1 MATQFLHIQQPGQ
14 KPHPFALFNLGF
26 RPFFLLAALFAMV
39 SMGAWGSV
47 YFGVNSLAG
56 LQIAPQQWHAH
67 EMLFGY
73 AMAVIAGFL
82 LTAVRNW
89 TNVPTL
95 TGIKLALLSALW
107 LAARVLMLVAPHQ
120 VLPVFIL
127 DVGFNLALVVAVTIP
142 LVQAKQWKQLSLVSK
157 IVLLGL
163 ANACFYLGVLG
174 QLEHGVRWGLYSGLY
189 LILALIF
196 VMARRVVPFFIE
208 RGVGY
213 PLQLVNRPWVD
224 YSSLVL
230 MALFWLVDVFTE
242 QAKLAAGLAALLF
255 VVHAIRL
262 RDWYSPG
269 VWKKPLLWV
278 LFLGYGAA
286 LSGFLLKALT
296 AVLPLSPYL
305 AVHAFA
311 VGGIGLMT
319 AGMMARVILG
329 HTGRDIQSGPR
340 WLPVIFIAL
349 FFAFVARVGLPLV
362 APAYTM
368 QWVGLAL
375 AAWLFAFAVFLWIYA
390 PMLIKP
396 RVDGQPG

>member
-39 SMGAWGSV
+39 SMGVWGSI

-120 VLPVFIL
+120 MLPIFIL
-127 DVGFNLALVVAVTIP
+127 DVGFNLALVAAVTIP
-142 LVQAKQWKQLSLVSK
+142 LVRAKQWKQLSLVSK
-157 IVLLGL
+157 IMLLGL

-174 QLEHGVRWGLYSGLY
+174 QLEHGVLWGLYSGLY
-189 LILALIF
+189 FILSLIF

-242 QAKLAAGLAALLF
+242 QAKLAALLAALLF

-262 RDWYSPG
+262 RDWHSPG

-286 LSGFLLKALT
+286 VSGFLLKALT

-305 AVHAFA
+305 PVHAFA

-319 AGMMARVILG
+319 TGMMARVILG
-329 HTGRDIQSGPR
+329 HTGRDIQNGPR

-349 FFAFVARVGLPLV
+349 FSAFIARAVMPVIMPG
-362 APAYTM
+362 YTLE
-368 QWVGLAL
+368 WVGLAL
-375 AAWLFAFAVFLWIYA
+375 AAWLFAFALFLWIYA